1 VVESDVTKQRGKKVA
16 LNFLRRSLRRH
27 RNTGAIVTD
36 RLAPRGAAL
45 TPLGPAGKRETR
57 RWLNNRAENSNLLF
71 RRQERAGLRFRRM
84 RNLPTYA
91 ALKDSIRN
99 NFNPERSLI
108 GRKTFKDRR
117 SATLAEWQQLGA
129 A

>member
-1 VVESDVTKQRGKKVA
+1 
-16 LNFLRRSLRRH
+16 
-27 RNTGAIVTD
+27 
-36 RLAPRGAAL
+36 
-45 TPLGPAGKRETR
+45 
-57 RWLNNRAENSNLLF
+57 
-71 RRQERAGLRFRRM
+71 M